1 MSYTGTKGRVLIAT
15 TDAGFLKGLRTHLT
29 GAGYEVVCECSDG
42 KEAVREAAA
51 LHPDAVIAGLLLP
64 GLDGAQVVSAVK
76 AAHPA
81 IAPICFITT
90 SVSNSFMLGEA
101 LAAGADYCVICPC
114 DYEGLLNKLQKA
126 LTKRYCTTGIG
137 SAQRVEMGDFEAQVT
152 AMIHQIGVPA
162 HIKGYQYLRRAIMMV
177 IEDEDLINLV
187 TKRLYP
193 AVAQTYGT
201 TASRV
206 ERAIRHAI
214 EVAWDRG
221 DIDTIN
227 SYFGYTI
234 QSSRGKPT
242 NSEFIAL
249 IADKLRLRA
258 KLAM

>member
-15 TDAGFLKGLRTHLT
+15 TDAGFLTGLRTHLT

-101 LAAGADYCVICPC
+101 RAAGADYCVICPC

-137 SAQRVEMGDFEAQVT
+137 SAQMVEMGDFEAQVT
-152 AMIHQIGVPA
+152 DMIHQIGVPA